1 MITLETKALIVAIGN
16 DHTAYEFKLPI
27 IKYLTTAGYEV
38 LDLGANNCEPV
49 DYPDF
54 GQAVGQ
60 ALVDKKADFGIVIC
74 GTGIGISIAAN
85 RINGIRCALCYEE
98 ETVRMA
104 RLHNDANVLAMG
116 ARIIASKKAVELVK
130 VFLTT
135 KTSTEARHKSRIK
148 KLN

>member
-1 MITLETKALIVAIGN
+1 MKTKKWVVAIAN
-16 DHTAYEFKLPI
+16 DHTAYEFKVPI
-27 IKYLTTAGYEV
+27 IEYLTTTGYEI
-38 LDLGANNCEPV
+38 LDVGVNSCEPV

-54 GQAVGQ
+54 GQVVAQ
-60 ALVDKKADFGIVIC
+60 AIVDKRADFGIVIC

-85 RINGIRCALCYEE
+85 RVHGIRCALCYEE

-116 ARIIASKKAVELVK
+116 ARIIASHKAVELVK

-135 KTSTEARHKSRIK
+135 KTSSQTRHRERIK